1 MGKMELEVKIL
12 NIDKKEFIE
21 KLEKAG
27 AKFKSDNTQTL
38 YTYDLPT
45 IYGRYVDLLIQI
57 NNPESELKLETSI
70 DKLKLLF
77 FEIDN
82 LLTDIDK
89 EELSLIVREENLS
102 KLIKKYNL
110 EELKEILNNKSLI
123 KFIEKFHNNKNK
135 WIRVRETNGKTT
147 IAVKHIL
154 ASNESNIQQMLETEM
169 KVQNIELA
177 NSMLEAIGYSYKS
190 YQEKRRI
197 TYLLDE
203 HEIDIDFW
211 PGIPAYAEIEGTSES
226 DLETFLKEIGYSIKD
241 TVSCTADEVYR
252 MYGKSMF
259 DKRELKF

>member
-102 KLIKKYNL
+102 NLIKKYNL

-154 ASNESNIQQMLETEM
+154 ANNESNIQQMMETELE
-169 KVQNIELA
+169 VQNIELA

-211 PGIPAYAEIEGTSES
+211 PGIPAYAEIEGTSEK
-226 DLETFLKEIGYSIKD
+226 DLEDFLNKLGYKIEN

>member
-57 NNPESELKLETSI
+57 NNQESELKLETSI
-70 DKLKLLF
+70 EKLKLLF

-102 KLIKKYNL
+102 NLIKKYNL

-123 KFIEKFHNNKNK
+123 KFIEKFHNNSKK
-135 WIRVRETNGKTT
+135 
-147 IAVKHIL
+147 
-154 ASNESNIQQMLETEM
+154 
-169 KVQNIELA
+169 
-177 NSMLEAIGYSYKS
+177 
-190 YQEKRRI
+190 
-197 TYLLDE
+197 
-203 HEIDIDFW
+203 
-211 PGIPAYAEIEGTSES
+211 
-226 DLETFLKEIGYSIKD
+226 
-241 TVSCTADEVYR
+241 
-252 MYGKSMF
+252 
-259 DKRELKF
+259 

>member
-82 LLTDIDK
+82 LLTNKDKNELKILINEESFSDI
-89 EELSLIVREENLS
+89 
-102 KLIKKYNL
+102 IKKDNL
-110 EELKEILNNKSLI
+110 TELIEKLNNKSLI
-123 KFIEKFHNNKNK
+123 KFIEKFHNNQNK

-211 PGIPAYAEIEGTSES
+211 PGIPAYAEIEGTSEK
-226 DLETFLKEIGYSIKD
+226 DLEDFLNKLGYKIEN